1 MRRWGGST
9 LTYFKRYRMEID
21 LTGRELVQPIL
32 PMGYGLLRWDESL
45 LEVHAATKFRC
56 FRGEIDANVFPCLG
70 EVDGCQRLMTEIRN
84 KEGFLPGATWL
95 ATYRPYRNSR
105 MEYVGTVQ
113 GVRESNGLG
122 AIQNLGV
129 VPRNRSVGLGS
140 ILMVRALAGFQ
151 KAGIRR
157 VFLEVTSLNAGAIK
171 LYERLGFRHAKTVYK
186 AVEVAYA

>member
-1 MRRWGGST
+1 MGRWGGST

-21 LTGRELVQPIL
+21 LAGRELVQPIL
-32 PMGYGLLRWDESL
+32 PMGFGLLRWDESL
-45 LEVHAATKFRC
+45 LECHAMTKFRC
-56 FRGEIDANVFPCLG
+56 FRGEIDANVFPCLS
-70 EVDGCQRLMTEIRN
+70 EVEGCHRLMNEIRA
-84 KEGFLPGATWL
+84 KEGFLPAATWL

-105 MEYVGTVQ
+105 TEFVGTVQ
-113 GVRESNGLG
+113 GVQESSSYG

-129 VPRNRSVGLGS
+129 VPSHRSAGLGS

-151 KAGIRR
+151 KTGVRR
-157 VFLEVTSLNAGAIK
+157 VYLEVTSLNAGAIK

>member
-45 LEVHAATKFRC
+45 LEAHAATKFRC

-70 EVDGCQRLMTEIRN
+70 EVDGCQRLMNEIRN

-186 AVEVAYA
+186 AV